1 MSRLKIKVHEAFGGP
16 STPKELKDELAKVVS
31 DFSKFIGE
39 HKGYDRYEG
48 KVAYYIAD
56 LGFGST
62 EEDKNEAL
70 DVIDLLRNELLQLR
84 GMIENTPS
92 PESTTED

>member
-1 MSRLKIKVHEAFGGP
+1 MSKLKIKVHEAFGGP
-16 STPKELKDELAKVVS
+16 STTKELKDELAKVVS
-31 DFSKFIGE
+31 DFGKFIGE
-39 HKGYDRYEG
+39 HKGFDRYKG
-48 KVAYYIAD
+48 KVAYYLAD

-84 GMIENTPS
+84 GMIEDTPI
-92 PESTTED
+92 PESTPED